1 MLREPTRTSEKLSK
15 KSPGK
20 AGEAQGG
27 SPGGAGGGGAV
38 GRGRGSSG
46 SKAGDE
52 AGVGTGGKET
62 CSPFQERI
70 QVDLPLRLRA
80 ARERGGFLACPAH
93 GQRGAILDGSRGV
106 R

>member
-27 SPGGAGGGGAV
+27 SPGGAGGGGAL
-38 GRGRGSSG
+38 GRGRGSAG

-62 CSPFQERI
+62 PSPFQERI
-70 QVDLPLRLRA
+70 QVDLPLRLRE
-80 ARERGGFLACPAH
+80 ARKRRGILADPAH
-93 GQRGAILDGSRGV
+93 SQRRAVLEGSL
-106 R
+106 